1 MAATCPLC
9 SSKDTYLITNRV
21 RFDKEADVNQCRH
34 CSLIFL
40 DQNSFKLPDDFYENE
55 YHQTYLTHIEP
66 SAFDP
71 QSYYEKMQKT
81 TKPWCD
87 KINDM
92 LTGREVVLDFGC
104 STGHLMTG
112 ITGKARKVFGHEVNR
127 QEIGFCRNVLGLDVS
142 GEALHARFR
151 EEMFDFIVMIFV
163 LEHIADPVGL
173 LKYLK
178 SFLKPNGRL
187 VILVPN
193 VQDALVQFYSIPP
206 FARFYYCVEHLFYYS
221 PKTIA
226 DVFDMA
232 GLKGEIEMIQE
243 YPITNHLNWGYRQKP
258 SDTLSSRRLIPDI
271 PLYDENMT
279 SRWEKFW
286 ATVDISYKQFLRE
299 GGFGDR
305 IWCVVGK
312 KLNSGNVA
320 LRF

>member
-1 MAATCPLC
+1 MAVTCPLC

-21 RFDKEADVNQCRH
+21 RFDKAADVNQCRH
-34 CSLIFL
+34 CSLVFL
-40 DQNSFKLPDDFYENE
+40 DQISFKLPDDFYENE

-87 KINDM
+87 RINDM
-92 LTGREVVLDFGC
+92 LTGREFVLDFGC

-112 ITGKARKVFGHEVNR
+112 IRGKAGKVFGHEVNR
-127 QEIGFCRNVLGLDVS
+127 QEIEFCRNVLGLDVS
-142 GEALHARFR
+142 GEALHTRFR
-151 EEMFDFIVMIFV
+151 EEMFDFIIMIFV

-206 FARFYYCVEHLFYYS
+206 FAHFYYCVEHLFYYS
-221 PKTIA
+221 PKTMA
-226 DVFDMA
+226 DVFNMA
-232 GLKGEIEMIQE
+232 GLKGQIETIQE

-258 SDTLSSRRLIPDI
+258 SDVLASRRLVPDI
-271 PLYDENMT
+271 PLVNSDMMSDWEN
-279 SRWEKFW
+279 FW
-286 ATVDISYKQFLRE
+286 MDLDRQYKNFLHRF
-299 GGFGDR
+299 GFGDR
-305 IWCVVGK
+305 LWCLAEKDGRT
-312 KLNSGNVA
+312 G
-320 LRF
+320 